1 GTEATTRDVLSFL
14 TGKITSSELGQAL
27 LEDIN
32 SKASQE
38 AVDELNEHINQSVE
52 SLEGAVNDVKEDIA
66 ELDKQFSDNLADFE
80 IKFNERS
87 DALENAQTELKGEV
101 SATID
106 KVNEAFEKIDATDA
120 AIVEIENTVSE
131 HDKALANTVEA
142 IKAAR
147 DEAAAL
153 IAKESEAR
161 V

>member
-1 GTEATTRDVLSFL
+1 EATTRDVLSFL

-87 DALENAQTELKGEV
+87 DA
-101 SATID
+101 
-106 KVNEAFEKIDATDA
+106 
-120 AIVEIENTVSE
+120 
-131 HDKALANTVEA
+131 
-142 IKAAR
+142 
-147 DEAAAL
+147 
-153 IAKESEAR
+153 
-161 V
+161 